1 VLGILILLTR
11 GSLAVFTI
19 FLQPYYSFEFTDLR
33 AGLFT
38 GEVESHLRDLPA
50 SSCGMRAVRLEQAHF
65 IKLCELQWPF
75 FAVQSRFAVACQAW
89 PRAEL
94 ITLHPSTCEA
104 CFMWCC

>member
-1 VLGILILLTR
+1 MLGVLILLTR
-11 GSLAVFTI
+11 GSLTVFTI

-65 IKLCELQWPF
+65 IKLCELQLPF
-75 FAVQSRFAVACQAW
+75 FALQSRCGGLSSV
-89 PRAEL
+89 PRIVL
-94 ITLHPSTCEA
+94 ITLHPSSCEA